1 MEAMLQPLLEGIEA
15 PDELRQLAEHQLP
28 ALADELRAFVLQSV
42 AHTGG
47 HLSSNQIGRAHV

>member
-1 MEAMLQPLLEGIEA
+1 MAAKLQPLLEGINA

-47 HLSSNQIGRAHV
+47 HLLQTLEALN